1 MAAVTSRANDGL
13 APGKRV
19 TGLAVID
26 VSNKLRC
33 RRLCKQKEIKVKRIL
48 LNHAKTYG
56 CK

>member
-13 APGKRV
+13 APGKR
-19 TGLAVID
+19 GWLGSDD

-33 RRLCKQKEIKVKRIL
+33 RRLCKQKEIKVKRVL
-48 LNHAKTYG
+48 PNHAKTYG